1 MFGMREMCLVKRPQ
15 HLLTVPQPVHAG
27 KSDIFQQLT

>member
-1 MFGMREMCLVKRPQ
+1 MFGMREMCLVRRPQ

-27 KSDIFQQLT
+27 KSDIFEQLT